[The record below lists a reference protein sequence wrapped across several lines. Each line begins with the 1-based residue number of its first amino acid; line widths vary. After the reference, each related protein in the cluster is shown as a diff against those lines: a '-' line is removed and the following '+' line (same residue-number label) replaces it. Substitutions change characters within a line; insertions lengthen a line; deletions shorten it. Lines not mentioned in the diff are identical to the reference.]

1 MSGNVQ
7 FQAIRKRKTNCRVT
21 DTFRDPI
28 NEGRNFGT
36 MKILDDSLNNKHE
49 VIKHPI
55 AVGKE
60 ITLYKDIPNF
70 CVLFEST

>member
-36 MKILDDSLNNKHE
+36 MKILDDILK
-49 VIKHPI
+49 
-55 AVGKE
+55 
-60 ITLYKDIPNF
+60 
-70 CVLFEST
+70 